1 MTPRS
6 GAVLLLG
13 ADRSVR
19 VARPRF
25 RRRQIRR
32 RAVLA
37 VQYLLLGVVLL
48 LADGPLLW
56 IAVTALR
63 PPLEVMAYPP
73 TIVPSALTLESFQKL
88 FTSSP
93 FETYLANSALVSSSA
108 TLITV
113 VMGTIGAYAFARFEQ
128 RFLFLRVLGWLSL
141 LAYMLP
147 SILLVVP
154 IAVIVSWF
162 GLANSLAALVL
173 IYSATLLPFALWI
186 LRSYFSGV
194 AVHLEEAAMIDGA
207 TRFGAFYRVVV
218 PLAVSGV
225 ISVAVFIFNAAWGE
239 YLFAS
244 ILISDPSRLTLSLG
258 LTNLLVQGEVFS
270 WGELMAGAVVT
281 TVPVVVLF
289 AIAQRQLVTGLGEG
303 AVRG

>member
-1 MTPRS
+1 
-6 GAVLLLG
+6 
-13 ADRSVR
+13 
-19 VARPRF
+19 
-25 RRRQIRR
+25 
-32 RAVLA
+32 LA

-56 IAVTALR
+56 IVVTALR

-73 TIVPSALTLESFQKL
+73 TIFPSALTLESFQKL

-218 PLAVSGV
+218 PL
-225 ISVAVFIFNAAWGE
+225 VAVFIFNAAWGE

>member
-1 MTPRS
+1 
-6 GAVLLLG
+6 
-13 ADRSVR
+13 
-19 VARPRF
+19 
-25 RRRQIRR
+25 
-32 RAVLA
+32 
-37 VQYLLLGVVLL
+37 
-48 LADGPLLW
+48 
-56 IAVTALR
+56 
-63 PPLEVMAYPP
+63 
-73 TIVPSALTLESFQKL
+73 LTLESFQKL

-108 TLITV
+108 TLLTV